1 MKNAGAEKKKQKLG
15 GMVVEEGKSDIRE
28 KFFMNL

>member
-1 MKNAGAEKKKQKLG
+1 MKNAGWGGKKL

>member
-1 MKNAGAEKKKQKLG
+1 MKNAGRKKKRKL